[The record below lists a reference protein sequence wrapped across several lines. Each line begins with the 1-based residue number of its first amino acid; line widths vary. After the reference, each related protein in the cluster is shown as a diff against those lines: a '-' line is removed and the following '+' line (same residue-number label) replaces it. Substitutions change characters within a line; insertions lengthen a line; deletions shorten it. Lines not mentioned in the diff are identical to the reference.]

1 MRALRKNADQA
12 AKAAEKIKALGHPL
26 RLRIVAI
33 LSENDANVT
42 ALAEE
47 LGVQQSVVSQHLR
60 ILRMGGL
67 VDVIRES
74 GFATYRLLELRI
86 SKLLDC
92 VESAPWR

>member
-12 AKAAEKIKALGHPL
+12 AQAAEKIKALGHPL

>member
-1 MRALRKNADQA
+1 MRPLRKNADQA
-12 AKAAEKIKALGHPL
+12 AQAAEKIKALGHPL

-74 GFATYRLLELRI
+74 GFATYRLLEMRI

-92 VESAPWR
+92 VESGPWR

>member
-1 MRALRKNADQA
+1 MRPLRKNSDQA
-12 AKAAEKIKALGHPL
+12 AQAAEKIKALGHPL

-67 VDVIRES
+67 VDVVRES

>member
-1 MRALRKNADQA
+1 MRPLRKNSDQA
-12 AKAAEKIKALGHPL
+12 AQAAEKIKALGHPL

-33 LSENDANVT
+33 LSENEANVT

-67 VDVIRES
+67 VDVVRES

-86 SKLLDC
+86 AKLLDC

>member
-1 MRALRKNADQA
+1 MRTLRKNADA
-12 AKAAEKIKALGHPL
+12 AAQAAEKIKALGHPL

-42 ALAEE
+42 ALSEE

-67 VDVIRES
+67 VDVLREN
-74 GFATYRLLELRI
+74 GFATYRLLEQRI
-86 SKLLDC
+86 TKLLDC